1 MIIKAKYPKIG
12 HRGYSMGV
20 QGYGSLYASNNIS
33 NIIKA
38 NEGSFSN
45 AFSSSYKVD
54 ISPRKLIVTNES
66 IFPKDTIKEITRSLK
81 NRSTYYENELNTIKI
96 LNEGN
101 PIGGS
106 PISEIISI
114 ERTDTLVA
122 VHESVFPLNPAE
134 VISMRLKDRSTYY
147 ENEVATL
154 KILNDLVDL

>member
-1 MIIKAKYPKIG
+1 MIIKAKYPKVG
-12 HRGYSMGV
+12 NKYVGF
-20 QGYGSLYASNNIS
+20 QGFGSLNGGNQIS
-33 NIIKA
+33 N
-38 NEGSFSN
+38 
-45 AFSSSYKVD
+45 
-54 ISPRKLIVTNES
+54 VTKIDRLDNLTTANES

-134 VISMRLKDRSTYY
+134 VIVMRLEDRSTYY

>member
-54 ISPRKLIVTNES
+54 ISPRKLVVTHDS
-66 IFPKDTIKEITRSLK
+66 IFP
-81 NRSTYYENELNTIKI
+81 
-96 LNEGN
+96 
-101 PIGGS
+101 IGDS

-134 VISMRLKDRSTYY
+134 VIAMRLKDRSTYY